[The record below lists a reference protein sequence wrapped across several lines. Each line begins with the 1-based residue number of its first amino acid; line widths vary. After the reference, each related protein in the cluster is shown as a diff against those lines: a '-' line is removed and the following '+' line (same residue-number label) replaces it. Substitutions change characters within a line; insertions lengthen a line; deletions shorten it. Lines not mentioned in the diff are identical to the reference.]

1 MKQVPSKS
9 AEWANELRGRSP
21 TQPLQGTANFS
32 ITSSVSLSMLPP
44 AIICVSMS
52 HFLSHVPLQSRRV
65 KCNKEYCERTMT
77 PWRHYW
83 ASILLSAWNIHVPAD
98 VCLMYSMSRKV
109 KGLTILEGWL
119 PLLRTPIGGISLVS
133 AFVTPPLQSWVAL
146 WQTDLWKPCSPALI
160 PSACCLSFSKGLGL
174 PTLRFPQRQNGE
186 ILPVIISPQ
195 KDVVIKM
202 AAKVF
207 CKIKKHNK
215 TPTEEAYYL
224 YQAFAR
230 MSETSHL
237 WWRMSET
244 FFISDEEPGLA
255 FKIFSGITVPLAS
268 SLLQNN
274 HW

>member
-1 MKQVPSKS
+1 
-9 AEWANELRGRSP
+9 
-21 TQPLQGTANFS
+21 
-32 ITSSVSLSMLPP
+32 
-44 AIICVSMS
+44 
-52 HFLSHVPLQSRRV
+52 
-65 KCNKEYCERTMT
+65 
-77 PWRHYW
+77 
-83 ASILLSAWNIHVPAD
+83 
-98 VCLMYSMSRKV
+98 MYSMSRMV

-119 PLLRTPIGGISLVS
+119 PPLRTPVGGISLVS
-133 AFVTPPLQSWVAL
+133 ASVTSPLQSWVAL

-230 MSETSHL
+230 MSETSSSL
-237 WWRMSET
+237 MKNSIGFQDLFWNYCALVLILTS
-244 FFISDEEPGLA
+244 
-255 FKIFSGITVPLAS
+255 KQPLARAHCDVDS
-268 SLLQNN
+268 NN
-274 HW
+274 DSNYNHIYWVVSDKLTVLSCPEHLNAF